1 MGFGSGHGVFWKS
14 LTLSGLPVTSSRGIT
29 TGSEVG

>member
-14 LTLSGLPVTSSRGIT
+14 LTLSGFPVTSSRGIV
-29 TGSEVG
+29 TGSVAG

>member
-14 LTLSGLPVTSSRGIT
+14 LTLSGFPVMSSRGIVT
-29 TGSEVG
+29 DSVVG